1 MKPLLTVVS
10 ILTLTAVAWAAKPGA
25 NPTFPKNLAAPTYR
39 AAAPQVTVPEF
50 TKNDA
55 KRLAAIA
62 ESAADHLK
70 LAAFYR
76 GEAEALDAKGAA
88 YEEAA
93 VAFRNGPAVKNIA
106 APTTA
111 GRWEF
116 AAKGFRAEAAS
127 NRAEAA
133 AHEAMAVNARV
144 SE

>member
-1 MKPLLTVVS
+1 MKPMLTVVS
-10 ILTLTAVAWAAKPGA
+10 ILTLTAIAWAAKPGT

-39 AAAPQVTVPEF
+39 APATQVAMPEF
-50 TKNDA
+50 TKKDA
-55 KRLAAIA
+55 RRLAAIA

-76 GEAEALDAKGAA
+76 SQAEALDAKGAA
-88 YEEAA
+88 YEAA
-93 VAFRNGPAVKNIA
+93 AAAFRSSPLTKNTA

-116 AAKGFRAEAAS
+116 AAKGFRADAAS
-127 NRAEAA
+127 NRVEAA
-133 AHEAMAVNARV
+133 THAAMAVNARV